1 MKKIVLGF
9 AAAAALTATAFAPVP
24 AKADPISAWWL
35 APAILGGIFVG
46 SAATNRAYGAPYAY
60 AQPYGYAQPTNCR
73 VVRERIGPRRYR
85 DVEVCR

>member
-1 MKKIVLGF
+1 MKRTLFGF
-9 AAAAALTATAFAPVP
+9 VAAAALAATTFAPVP

-46 SAATNRAYGAPYAY
+46 SAAHNRAYAAPYA
-60 AQPYGYAQPTNCR
+60 YAQPTNCR

-85 DVEVCR
+85 EVEVCR